1 MVVAGASGV
10 VGRHLATLA
19 TDRYDVVVLTR
30 RVDGPFPPGVTVVA
44 WRPDAARSGDEEA
57 LSRLTSVLD
66 GASALVNLAGASV
79 AEGRLGAAHLG
90 RLIASRVDS
99 TTTLV
104 TAMRRCRRPPPVLVQ
119 GSAVGLYGQRGDTL
133 LDDDAEPDDSF
144 VLTPV
149 VRAWEAAAVPARALS
164 RLCVLR
170 IGLVLAADAPAWQ
183 QLLLPIRLGFG
194 GRLGAGSQWWS
205 WIDADDLARS
215 ILYLVEHD
223 ACAGVFN
230 AVAPE
235 PVQQR
240 ALGQAIARRL
250 RRPFWFAVP
259 AWLLRL
265 ALGRLADAALLQ
277 SARAVPTHLT
287 ECGFRFQRSSVEA
300 VLSALLPARDSGDGR

>member
-183 QLLLPIRLGFG
+183 QLLLPIRLGVG

-223 ACAGVFN
+223 ACAGIFN

-277 SARAVPTHLT
+277 SARAVPTHLID
-287 ECGFRFQRSSVEA
+287 CGFRFQRSSVEA
-300 VLSALLPARDSGDGR
+300 VLSGLLPARDSGDGR